1 MNDKVFRL
9 FEEYVERKK
18 QEEQEKAR
26 AAAVLQKNTAKEKK
40 TKKEGELKENNET
53 PGLDE
58 QENFSTAQE
67 KLALKLGLK

>member
-1 MNDKVFRL
+1 M
-9 FEEYVERKK
+9 
-18 QEEQEKAR
+18 
-26 AAAVLQKNTAKEKK
+26 LQKNTAKEKK